1 MRRMGQRYLIDTNV
15 ISHLF
20 ADRLPQTGK
29 TFVTEIV
36 NEEFIIS
43 VAVEIEVLNYHETPD
58 KMPLIEEFINLAT
71 ILPLDKVVA
80 KKVIELRRDKRK
92 LKLGDAIIAATAI
105 VHQLTLMTNN
115 TKDFIKV
122 DGLQIIDPHQL

>member
-1 MRRMGQRYLIDTNV
+1 MGQRYLIDTNV

-43 VAVEIEVLNYHETPD
+43 VAVEIEVLTYHETPN

-71 ILPLDKVVA
+71 ILPLDKVVT
-80 KKVIELRRDKRK
+80 KKAIELRRKNRK
-92 LKLGDAIIAATAI
+92 LKLGDAIIAATAM

-115 TKDFIKV
+115 TKDFIKIE
-122 DGLQIIDPHQL
+122 GLQIIDPHQL